1 MDTSMRAPGHPG
13 SRTEARD
20 EFREFAL
27 REVAPQADRLHR
39 EQHTPPETI
48 ALLAERG
55 YLGLSVSAEYG
66 GGGRDAVTLGL
77 LAAELGRACS
87 SIRSLLTVHSMVA
100 HAIQRWGSRD
110 QKEHWLPR
118 MARGET
124 VGALAV
130 SEPEVGSDAS
140 SVRTR
145 MVRKDRGWVVD
156 GHKKWITYGAVADL
170 FLVVGAGED
179 GPTALLVE
187 RDTPGV
193 STDLITDLVGIRA
206 SMTANVR
213 FNGCRV
219 PDTSLLG
226 RPGLG
231 VSHVAGAALDLGR
244 YTVAWGCVGIL
255 DACLDASVSYARER
269 EQFGRPIR
277 EHQLV
282 RRLISDMYTEGRA
295 ARLLCAE
302 AGRLRDEG
310 SPSAMAAASTAKY
323 FASTAAMRAA
333 TGTVQLHGANGC
345 GPEYPVQR
353 YLGDAKVME
362 IIEGSSQLHQTGL
375 ADYAFQEAALARP
388 PSTA

>member
-1 MDTSMRAPGHPG
+1 MHTSTTASGRRDAHA
-13 SRTEARD
+13 EARD

-27 REVAPQADRLHR
+27 GEIAPQADQRHR
-39 EQHTPPETI
+39 EQRTPPEVI
-48 ALLAERG
+48 ALVAERG
-55 YLGLSVSAEYG
+55 YLGLSVHAEYG
-66 GGGRDAVTLGL
+66 GGGRDAMTVGL

-87 SIRSLLTVHSMVA
+87 SVRSLLTVHSMVA

-110 QKEHWLPR
+110 QKERWLPR

-145 MVRKDRGWVVD
+145 MVREDGGWVVD
-156 GHKKWITYGAVADL
+156 GHKKWITYGAVADI
-170 FLVVGAGED
+170 FLVIGAGED

-187 RDTPGV
+187 RETPGV
-193 STDLITDLVGIRA
+193 STGLITDLVGIRA

-213 FNGCRV
+213 FSGCRV
-219 PDTSLLG
+219 PDTALLG
-226 RPGLG
+226 RSGLG

-277 EHQLV
+277 DHQLV
-282 RRLISDMYTEGRA
+282 RGLISDMYTESRA

-302 AGRLRDEG
+302 AGRLRDER
-310 SPSAMAAASTAKY
+310 SPSAVAAASTAKY

-333 TGTVQLHGANGC
+333 TGAVQLHGANGC

-375 ADYAFQEAALARP
+375 ADYAFQESALARSP
-388 PSTA
+388 RAA

>member
-1 MDTSMRAPGHPG
+1 MDTSTKVPGRSG
-13 SRTEARD
+13 TRTDAKD

-27 REVAPQADRLHR
+27 QEIAPRADRFHR
-39 EQHTPPETI
+39 EQHMPPEI
-48 ALLAERG
+48 VALLAERG
-55 YLGLSVSAEYG
+55 YLGLSVAAEYG
-66 GGGRDAVTLGL
+66 GGGCDDVTLGL
-77 LAAELGRACS
+77 LASELGRACS
-87 SIRSLLTVHSMVA
+87 SVRSLLTVHSMVA
-100 HAIQRWGSRD
+100 HAIRRWGSRD

-118 MARGET
+118 LARGET

-145 MVRKDRGWVVD
+145 MVQDDWGWVID
-156 GHKKWITYGAVADL
+156 GHKRWITYGAVADL

-187 RDTPGV
+187 RGAPGV
-193 STDLITDLVGIRA
+193 STELITDLVGIRA

-213 FNGCRV
+213 FDGSRV
-219 PDTSLLG
+219 PETALLG
-226 RPGLG
+226 RSGLG
-231 VSHVAGAALDLGR
+231 VSHVTGAALDLGR

-255 DACLDASVSYARER
+255 DACLDTSVAYARER

-277 EHQLV
+277 DHQLV
-282 RRLISDMYTEGRA
+282 RRLISDMYTDGRA

-323 FASTAAMRAA
+323 FASTAAMRASTSA
-333 TGTVQLHGANGC
+333 VQLHGANGC

-375 ADYAFQEAALARP
+375 ADYAFQEAVLART